1 MFRFANDYF
10 LYGLIAIPF
19 ILLLYVFVYQRRT
32 KRLALMGD
40 VSVINGLVKN
50 RSIRKLWFRFIVW
63 LLAIS
68 FIILGLARPQ
78 FGTKLEKVKRK
89 GIDLI
94 IALDVS
100 FSMNATDIQPS
111 RIEKAK
117 QAIAR
122 ITDRLTDDSFG
133 LIVFAGDAYTQI
145 PITTDYASA
154 RMFLPSIS
162 TNSVPSP
169 GTAIGKAIDVAMRS
183 FSVNDERKKVI
194 VVVTDG
200 EDHEQAA
207 VEAAARAA
215 EKGVIV
221 HTIGLGLPQGSP
233 IPLGGADNFLRD
245 RQGQVVVSKLNEPLL
260 QEIAQSGNGIYV
272 RANNAEVGLNQILD
286 DLEKMDRSK
295 SSDKEYTRYNEQFFW
310 FFIAALLLVVAE
322 TFTSEK
328 KTPWIQRFKN
338 SMATNTIKLKIG
350 LFLLLFS
357 TSTQVFAQTER
368 SLISK
373 GNHLYKEK
381 QFSEAEIAYRKA
393 ADINKNSFA
402 SMFNTGT
409 ALYKRGEYKQA
420 AEWYEKNADKALTA
434 GQAAKLYHNLG
445 NAYFQ
450 TGKYKESLDAYKK
463 ALKLKPHD
471 IDTKYN
477 LSEALRKMQQ
487 QKNNNQPS
495 AGNNNEKN
503 KQSPSKDD
511 KQEKKQ
517 EQQKQ
522 GISKDDADRMLN
534 ALQNEENRTRDK
546 MQKQIPQQRRN
557 VEKYW

>member
-40 VSVINGLVKN
+40 VFVINGLVKN

-350 LFLLLFS
+350 LFFLLFS

>member
-40 VSVINGLVKN
+40 VFVINGLVKN

-357 TSTQVFAQTER
+357 ASTQVFAQTER

-420 AEWYEKNADKALTA
+420 AEWYEKNADKAVTA

-511 KQEKKQ
+511 KQDKKQ